1 MLEIADLHTYY
12 GESHVLQGVSLAV
25 GPGEV
30 VTILGRNGMGKTTLI
45 RSIIGFT
52 PPRRGTVRFK
62 GADITRWPPFR
73 TVERGM
79 GLVPQG
85 RRIFPSLTVRENL
98 EVARR
103 TAPRAGYPPQPART
117 WNRPPTGEPAPAPPL
132 QWTLER
138 VYELFPRLS
147 ERARNRASKLSGGE
161 QQMLAI
167 GRALMTNPD
176 LLLMDEPTEGLAPLL
191 VREVGRAIGEL
202 KREGLSILLVEQ
214 NLPLA
219 LSVAD
224 RVHILSRGQI
234 VHTCTPAEL
243 SVDDAIKSRYL
254 GV

>member
-30 VTILGRNGMGKTTLI
+30 VGILGRNGVGKTTLI

-62 GADITRWPPFR
+62 GADITRWAPFR
-73 TVERGM
+73 AVERGM

-85 RRIFPSLTVRENL
+85 RRVFPSLTVRENL
-98 EVARR
+98 DVARR
-103 TAPRAGYPPQPART
+103 DGR
-117 WNRPPTGEPAPAPPL
+117 
-132 QWTLER
+132 WTVET
-138 VYELFPRLS
+138 VCALFPRLG
-147 ERARNRASKLSGGE
+147 ERARNRANKLSGGE

-167 GRALMTNPD
+167 GRALMTNPA

-219 LSVAD
+219 LGVAD
-224 RVHILSRGQI
+224 RIHILSRGQI
-234 VHTCTPAEL
+234 VHTATPAEL
-243 SVDDAIKSRYL
+243 AADDAVKSRYL